1 MNNFFTIGAFDNILS
16 EQNIS
21 FNAQEN
27 EYFDEDKELKN
38 AINKLSY
45 ESPIMNFNELKDKI
59 FIL

>member
-45 ESPIMNFNELKDKI
+45 ESSIMNFNELKDKI